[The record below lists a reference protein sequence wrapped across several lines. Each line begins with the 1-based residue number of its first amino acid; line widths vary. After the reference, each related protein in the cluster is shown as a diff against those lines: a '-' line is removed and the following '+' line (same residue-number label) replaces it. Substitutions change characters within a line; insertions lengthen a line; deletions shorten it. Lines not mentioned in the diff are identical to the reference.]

1 MERHKVEEANMVE
14 QLDPVYSLNTREEG
28 YIKGIIT
35 EYINHNLDT
44 S

>member
-1 MERHKVEEANMVE
+1 MAE
-14 QLDPVYSLNTREEG
+14 QSDPVYSSNTREAD
-28 YIKGIIT
+28 YMRGIIT